1 MSTESTITSGFYLV
15 GGASPQKENIK
26 REEKGVEREN
36 MQYLSDTKQHKVLAV
51 GVHGA

>member
-1 MSTESTITSGFYLV
+1 MSTQLTITSGFHPV

-26 REEKGVEREN
+26 REEKGVERKN
-36 MQYLSDTKQHKVLAV
+36 LSDNKQHKGLAL